1 MPLPTPG
8 MRGLASAEDVVAD
21 SVSVEKVMVDQDTNT
36 GQLLL
41 PLMLVVVVVVVQTG
55 FIRLLQLLRV
65 ASRAAV
71 RRRNRE
77 DAILI

>member
-21 SVSVEKVMVDQDTNT
+21 SVSVEKVMVDQGTNT
-36 GQLLL
+36 GL

>member
-1 MPLPTPG
+1 

-41 PLMLVVVVVVVQTG
+41 PLMLVVVVVVQTG

>member
-41 PLMLVVVVVVVQTG
+41 PLMLVVVVVVQTG